1 MSNPHSEISSILS
14 SDTNRILQG
23 LERVTSL
30 MVDAHDPRNALERIG
45 LVLTDVLH
53 ANRWSI
59 MLKTELDVIRISLA
73 KGLPQ
78 QVIDQ
83 TSIKLGDGIAGRVA
97 QRGQAQLYKNVEYE
111 VGLCSGG
118 QYGSAS
124 AICVPIVLKG
134 DVRGVINLSD
144 KLTES
149 GIIGEF
155 NEHDLTLALMTANQ
169 AAMVLEMLHS
179 VDVARGR
186 ERSSRGEIAPDAHN
200 AELVAQAS
208 AFDLI
213 SRVTDLMTISGD
225 LDQVLVAA
233 INGACFLVG
242 ATRGSLMLYDKE
254 HGELRIRA
262 DMGMPADVVD
272 SVRVKPGQGIA
283 GRVLTTGDALLLT
296 NAARARLGNAEHA
309 DAQASQYRNHSAL
322 SVPLKIRGQVL
333 GVININDRS
342 DQNDFSENDLY
353 IARVIANHAAVAI
366 SAAHLLRESVAA
378 AEMQR
383 LLDLAHDIQANLLP
397 TLPRV
402 NGLDVAGLSDPCASA
417 GGDYIDYFLASG
429 ACGTSPDCLYL
440 ACGDVSGHGV
450 GSALI
455 MAMGRAF
462 LRALMRQDTDL
473 AAVMHQMNELI
484 EADTPAGQ
492 FMTLF
497 AGMLDVAHGTLC
509 YASAGHDPALLYRP
523 TTGRIVET
531 ESTGLPLGMF
541 EHQHYWV
548 EKLTIQSGD
557 VLVLSTDGIAE
568 ATNPR
573 GIPFGRDRLKDTIR
587 ALSEQPAEQIAQAIK
602 QRVLDFSYPQA
613 LQDDLS
619 IIVAKIL

>member
-1 MSNPHSEISSILS
+1 ML
-14 SDTNRILQG
+14 LG

-30 MVDAHDPRNALERIG
+30 MVDAHDPRDALERIG

-73 KGLPQ
+73 KGLPKH
-78 QVIDQ
+78 VIDE
-83 TSIKLGDGIAGRVA
+83 TSIKIGDGIAGRVA
-97 QRGQAQLYKNVEYE
+97 QRGQGQLYRNVQYE

-144 KLTES
+144 KMTAW
-149 GIIGEF
+149 GNIGEF
-155 NEHDLTLALMTANQ
+155 DESDLSLALMTANQ
-169 AAMVLEMLHS
+169 AAMMLEMLHS

-186 ERSSRGEIAPDAHN
+186 ESSASDRLAVERTDAN
-200 AELVAQAS
+200 LVTQAS
-208 AFDLI
+208 AFDLL

-233 INGACFLVG
+233 INGACYLLG
-242 ATRGSLMLYDKE
+242 ATRGSLMLFDE
-254 HGELRIRA
+254 EQGELRIRA
-262 DMGMPADVVD
+262 DMGMPADLVD

-283 GRVLTTGDALLLT
+283 GRVLETGDALLLT
-296 NAARARLGNAEHA
+296 NAARVRLGNS
-309 DAQASQYRNHSAL
+309 AQIDPQSSQYRNHSAL

-397 TLPRV
+397 ALPTV
-402 NGLDVAGLSDPCASA
+402 DGLDIAGLSDPCASA
-417 GGDYIDYFLASG
+417 GGDYIDYFPAAG
-429 ACGTSPDCLYL
+429 ACGRPTDCLYL

-462 LRALMRQDTDL
+462 LRALMRQDNEL
-473 AAVMHQMNELI
+473 ATVMRQMNNLI

-497 AGMLDVAHGTLC
+497 AGMLDVVNGTLC
-509 YASAGHDPALLYRP
+509 YASAGPTRPCCSDQAPRTSSRPNRPVCRWACSRTSSTESKSCTCDPATCWYCQPTASPRRP
-523 TTGRIVET
+523 TQVA
-531 ESTGLPLGMF
+531 SP
-541 EHQHYWV
+541 
-548 EKLTIQSGD
+548 SD
-557 VLVLSTDGIAE
+557 E
-568 ATNPR
+568 A
-573 GIPFGRDRLKDTIR
+573 
-587 ALSEQPAEQIAQAIK
+587 A
-602 QRVLDFSYPQA
+602 
-613 LQDDLS
+613 
-619 IIVAKIL
+619 